1 MADDTPLEWVLLY
14 DGPCGLCQASVQWL
28 MRRDRHQVLRYTSLQ
43 SVWAAEWSAHSGV
56 ALPADSVAIIFG
68 NRLWQGPEVLW
79 KSLELLPAPWPIFAR
94 IGRLVP
100 GQKKCTDG
108 SRDIGTLYLVKKN
121 RLQRAQYQVHGT
133 NRVRTLIKGCLF
145 GVIQFVV
152 HDFLPA
158 ILTDH
163 HRNS

>member
-56 ALPADSVAIIFG
+56 TLPADSVAIVFG

-100 GQKKCTDG
+100 GQKKMYRWLARHRYT
-108 SRDIGTLYLVKKN
+108 
-121 RLQRAQYQVHGT
+121 
-133 NRVRTLIKGCLF
+133 LF
-145 GVIQFVV
+145 GKKE
-152 HDFLPA
+152 P
-158 ILTDH
+158 LTTCPVPSSWH
-163 HRNS
+163 EPRPHSY